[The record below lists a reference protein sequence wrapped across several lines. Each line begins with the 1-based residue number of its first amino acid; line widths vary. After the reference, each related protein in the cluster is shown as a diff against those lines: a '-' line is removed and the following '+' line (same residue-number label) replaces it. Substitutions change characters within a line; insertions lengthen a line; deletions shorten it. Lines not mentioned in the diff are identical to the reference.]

1 MKGWINWGHRIEEI
15 QISHPV
21 GSKRRWILVLSHN
34 NVNRSSWNVF
44 SHGDSFQIYFMR
56 IVNQAVKN
64 GVSNVQLIMG

>member
-15 QISHPV
+15 QIGHPL
-21 GSKRRWILVLSHN
+21 GAKRRWILVLSHY
-34 NVNRSSWNVF
+34 NVIRASWNVF
-44 SHGDSFQIYFMR
+44 SQGDSFQIYFMG